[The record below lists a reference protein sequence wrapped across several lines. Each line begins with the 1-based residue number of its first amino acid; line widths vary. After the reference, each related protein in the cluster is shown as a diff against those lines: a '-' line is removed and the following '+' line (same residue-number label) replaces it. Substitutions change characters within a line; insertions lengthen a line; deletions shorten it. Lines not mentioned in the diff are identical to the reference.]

1 MITPRAAAIVRTGGF
16 YAAMFGALGAH
27 LPFWP
32 LWLSDWGLTD
42 GEIGAYLGAGIV
54 LRLIAGLGLP
64 VLADRRE
71 ARRLTLGLVAGL
83 GSLLFLSHL
92 LVGSKPV
99 LLILTMLTAG
109 IFSAMIPIA
118 DALTGAAARVQRFE
132 YAPVRA
138 VGSAAFLAMNLLLG
152 AALVHT
158 GTNAIL
164 AVIVVCLAAAAVL
177 GATHPGGGKVQGG
190 ARPSLAEMR
199 RLVTGKVFLAFT
211 AASGL
216 AQASHGVIYAYG
228 SVHWR
233 ELGVAETTIGMLWA
247 AGVAVEVVLMAA
259 FGPWLVR
266 VLKPSGAIALAGAAG
281 VVRWTAM
288 TFDPEGAVLWALQ
301 ASHALTFAAAHLG
314 IIAFIARGA
323 PDRLAGAAQAV
334 MQAFGTGILMAVASG
349 AAALVYPSLGAG
361 AWWIAA
367 AMSGAALA
375 LAIWARRMWDGGPL
389 PA

>member
-1 MITPRAAAIVRTGGF
+1 MITPRAAAMIRTGGF
-16 YAAMFGALGAH
+16 YAALFGALGAH

-32 LWLSDWGLTD
+32 LWLSDWGLSD

-54 LRLIAGLGLP
+54 LRLAAGLGLP

-71 ARRLTLGLVAGL
+71 ARRLTLGLVAGV
-83 GSLLFLSHL
+83 GAALFVAHL
-92 LVGSKPV
+92 AVGSKLA
-99 LLILTMLTAG
+99 LLALTMLTAG
-109 IFSAMIPIA
+109 VFSAMIPIS
-118 DALTGAAARVQRFE
+118 DALTGAAARVHDFE

-138 VGSAAFLAMNLLLG
+138 VGSAAFLAMNLGLG
-152 AALVHT
+152 AALAFA
-158 GTNAIL
+158 GTDAIL
-164 AVIVVCLAAAAVL
+164 WVIVLCLLAAAAL
-177 GATHPGGGKVQGG
+177 GATHPGGGKVKGA
-190 ARPSLAEMR
+190 ARPTFAEMR
-199 RLVTGKVFLAFT
+199 RLVTGRVFLTFT
-211 AASGL
+211 AAAGL

-233 ELGVAETTIGMLWA
+233 ALGVPEATIGMLWA

-266 VLKPSGAIALAGAAG
+266 RFRPSGAIALAGGVG
-281 VVRWTAM
+281 VVRWAAM
-288 TFDPEGAVLWALQ
+288 TFDPEGAFLWVLQ

-349 AAALVYPSLGAG
+349 AAAIAYPWLGAG
-361 AWWIAA
+361 AWWIAV
-367 AMSGAALA
+367 AMSAAALI
-375 LAIWARRMWDGGPL
+375 LAVSARKMWDGGPL